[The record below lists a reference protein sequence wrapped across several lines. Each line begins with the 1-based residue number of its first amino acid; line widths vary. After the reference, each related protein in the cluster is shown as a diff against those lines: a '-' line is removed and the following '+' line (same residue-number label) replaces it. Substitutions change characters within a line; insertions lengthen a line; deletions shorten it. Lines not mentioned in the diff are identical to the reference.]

1 MIGSTHDIIKTTF
14 NLHSKTNRRLYSGDK
29 YPLTYLLDYQTIHE
43 YYYSKQPTYGKRF
56 KISFA
61 LLTTFVLICTIV
73 FRVHIYAYNSF
84 FGPFH
89 LDLNGFIQHVKDYD
103 NGQSWFKRIEYIQ
116 VELGQNNIQN
126 PSNTYE
132 TLRRYSDPF
141 TRRRHI
147 ATYKKTKTPAIY
159 VKLPTRA
166 QTRFHERLPFDFSLY
181 SVRTL
186 RCIVSKLSNGS
197 ESVHQTWI
205 EKSEYVKYINEQYSK
220 NSVQFNTLVISKCGI
235 VIGYLYRPLYEK
247 AFYPTREHSF
257 SSKDIAF
264 DMTHQYFS
272 FYSLVIVTFI
282 FLCLFLIPL
291 SYLILYVNNITCRTL
306 LRRYGLFSFP
316 LALSQDVVDELW
328 LLNIDKPV
336 HEQLLQL
343 DEMIQGTKH
352 KFQNQLFIIENQL
365 GELFVV
371 LLRVHLRKTVF
382 LEDKASPF
390 IICPVTNINKIVEET
405 GICYGIDL
413 SWIPWTSIMTYEHN
427 YSNWLHLT
435 LMEISDYYKK
445 QYQYRLEHE
454 HEVMPLFYSNFSNF
468 QRQRK
473 PKTEQEVK
481 FEKYVHEEENDQRL
495 KRERQSF
502 YERLTNP
509 TISASPQFIANFRMK
524 EKTQVDT
531 TMENEGNECVI
542 CLESFKQGDSYE
554 EWPCPSPIP
563 HIFHYDCMLDYLRS
577 KHTCPICRHPVEP
590 SQFRDDGVLQF
601 LMRFNT

>member
-235 VIGYLYRPLYEK
+235 VIGYLYRPL
-247 AFYPTREHSF
+247 
-257 SSKDIAF
+257 
-264 DMTHQYFS
+264 
-272 FYSLVIVTFI
+272 
-282 FLCLFLIPL
+282 
-291 SYLILYVNNITCRTL
+291 
-306 LRRYGLFSFP
+306 YGLFSFP